1 MEDLKLDPN
10 KPVKVVQKL
19 YANTQWEAKQV
30 VIKFWNIPKKKQ
42 HLIIVEPAYN
52 DDDEFEGWLAFMNG
66 VEMLEVYYGGEQ

>member
-30 VIKFWNIPKKKQ
+30 AIGVWNIPKKRQ
-42 HLIIVEPAYN
+42 HLMIVEPAYSE
-52 DDDEFEGWLAFMNG
+52 DDVFEGWLVFMNG
-66 VEMLEVYYGGEQ
+66 VEMLEVYYAE